1 MAKGKRGSGNNYTSK
16 GERRNV
22 ARKTRNAMRREY
34 MESSLQRIIN
44 QAQAH
49 NRGKKTMVTIANP
62 NKNETNKRFI
72 KVPGSE
78 VFKQSGRR

>member
-1 MAKGKRGSGNNYTSK
+1 
-16 GERRNV
+16 
-22 ARKTRNAMRREY
+22 

-78 VFKQSGRR
+78 FFKQSGRR

>member
-44 QAQAH
+44 PHKHIIEAKD
-49 NRGKKTMVTIANP
+49 NGYY
-62 NKNETNKRFI
+62 
-72 KVPGSE
+72 
-78 VFKQSGRR
+78 